1 MRGRAHARRTLKGL
15 VADLRCYMLFIVL
28 YFILY
33 KFDNGKKEAY
43 SEAILHKRRII
54 VAINTTSFCKSKLI
68 NL

>member
-1 MRGRAHARRTLKGL
+1 
-15 VADLRCYMLFIVL
+15 MLFIVL

-43 SEAILHKRRII
+43 SEAIEHKQRII